1 MKQKI
6 YILGVV
12 TSLIIFIGVILK
24 VNHFPGAGIM
34 LTLGIGSL
42 VLIFLPL
49 ALISNYKNEEI
60 RPNKSLHIV
69 TYLTCFVV
77 FTSMLFKIQHW
88 PLTNILLM
96 IALPFPYMVFL
107 PVFLAVT
114 TKRKNFNIYNTIFVL
129 FLLALN
135 SVFSGLLAL
144 NVSKERIEE
153 SYNLS
158 RNYTKIESL
167 LKQFPENHILSPVNL
182 KMDEALRI
190 VNDYR
195 DKILKHEGISTEQ
208 WNSKPGNLL
217 RGDAYMVAANA
228 IMNPNG
234 PPPGIELQ
242 IGLKNLITEF
252 AANPDYKSLAGAAPS
267 IFTYSEGG
275 EEYDSWA
282 RQTFVLSPLSWSL
295 IYLDGLEANLYMIK
309 ASGPAIN

>member
-96 IALPFPYMVFL
+96 IALPFPYIVFL

-114 TKRKNFNIYNTIFVL
+114 TKNKNFNIYNTIFVL

-167 LKQFPENHILSPVNL
+167 LKQFPENHTMSPVNL

-195 DKILKHEGISTEQ
+195 DKILKHEGISNEQ

-217 RGDAYMVAANA
+217 RGEAYMVAANA

-252 AANPDYKSLAGAAPS
+252 AANPDYKSLARAAPS

-282 RQTFVLSPLSWSL
+282 RQTFVLTPLSWSL
-295 IYLDGLEANLYMIK
+295 IYLDGLETNLYMIK

>member
-6 YILGVV
+6 YILGIVS
-12 TSLIIFIGVILK
+12 SLIIFIGVILK

-49 ALISNYKNEEI
+49 ALISNYKSAEI

-96 IALPFPYMVFL
+96 IALPFPYLVFL

-114 TKRKNFNIYNTIFVL
+114 TKNKNFNIYNTIFVL

-167 LKQFPENHILSPVNL
+167 LKQFPENHIVSPVNL
-182 KMDEALRI
+182 KMDEALKI

-195 DKILKHEGISTEQ
+195 DKILKHEGISNEQ

-217 RGDAYMVAANA
+217 RGDAFMVAANA

-234 PPPGIELQ
+234 PPPGLELQ

-252 AANPDYKSLAGAAPS
+252 AANPDYKSLAKAAPS
-267 IFTYSEGG
+267 IFNYSESG

-282 RQTFVLSPLSWSL
+282 RQTFLLSPLSWSL
-295 IYLDGLEANLYMIK
+295 IYLDGLETSLYMIK